1 MKVLKREFYT
11 SGCSCCRNDW
21 EEISWID
28 ETEMPTVEEFFTEYL
43 RTFDLNASQGGIV
56 GISYESNGEI
66 LFGIEPQI
74 YSADWNFVV
83 KWGNVD
89 YPTVVKKVRERIVE
103 NHKHTIK
110 YYSEDIINKY
120 KEEHKEKTLIS
131 QIFSLLNI
139 KPDEIFQIKILPNE
153 QMLPSLFKFTIDL
166 NIKEFKENNLMKN
179 GGYWENCPTILLK
192 GFFNGL
198 YEIIKVSE
206 YND

>member
-1 MKVLKREFYT
+1 MKVLKREFYNNGY
-11 SGCSCCRNDW
+11 GCSCCRKDW

-120 KEEHKEKTLIS
+120 KEEHKENTLTLKV
-131 QIFSLLNI
+131 FELLNI
-139 KPDEIFQIKILPNE
+139 KPEEIFQIQILPDKTT
-153 QMLPSLFKFTIDL
+153 LPFLFKFSDDL
-166 NIKEFKENNLMKN
+166 KIKKFKEDFLMEN
-179 GGYWENCPTILLK
+179 GGYWEDCFTIFLN
-192 GFFNGL
+192 GFFNGV
-198 YEIIKVSE
+198 YKIVKFPI
-206 YND
+206 